1 MKRMQF
7 ILLILLALIML
18 IAVMWMEQQPAT
30 TSAQGPSETMRAL
43 IQETS
48 AQGKVM
54 VFTFG
59 EPIAPSVTVR
69 ESNGQDLQV
78 GDDYICFSEPWNDG
92 RRFRCTPYSNIV
104 SLSFLD

>member
-7 ILLILLALIML
+7 ILLVLLGLAML
-18 IAVMWMEQQPAT
+18 VVVWMEHQPTT
-30 TSAQGPSETMRAL
+30 TSAQGPVETMRAL
-43 IQETS
+43 IQDIS
-48 AQGKVM
+48 ARGKVM

-59 EPIAPSVTVR
+59 EPIAPNVTVR

-104 SLSFLD
+104 SVSFLD